1 MKTIISSE
9 KDSLSVY
16 FKKVWQHKSLIL
28 TLAKRDL
35 KIKYAQT
42 SLGLLWTAI
51 QPLTGLLI
59 FTIFFNQVMKIDGI
73 PESGYAVFAFTGMTS
88 WYFFSYLVYQGS
100 TSLLSGQEL
109 MKKIYF
115 PKLILPLSKVLVGL
129 VDFGISM
136 ILLVIIMMVNG
147 IAPSW
152 HIVFLPFFIVLNII
166 VGLSVSIWLSA
177 LTVKKRD
184 LQHIVPYLINFGI
197 WMTPIFFPATLIPEK
212 FRFLLYFNP
221 MAGIV
226 EGFRWC
232 IWEYGEYDIK
242 YMIGIVLSIILLL
255 SGVWYFKNVED
266 EIVDYI

>member
-1 MKTIISSE
+1 MKTVISSE
-9 KDSLSVY
+9 KDSLKVY
-16 FKKVWQHKSLIL
+16 LQKIYFHKSLIL

-35 KIKYAQT
+35 KVKYAQT

-59 FTIFFNQVMKIDGI
+59 FTFFFNKVMKIESI

-88 WYFFSYLVYQGS
+88 WYFFSYLVYQSS
-100 TSLLSGQEL
+100 TSLIQNQEL

-115 PKLILPLSKVLVGL
+115 PKLILPISKVLVGL

-136 ILLVIIMMVNG
+136 ILLLIIMMING
-147 IAPSW
+147 IVPSW
-152 HIVFLPFFIVLNII
+152 HIIFLPIFILLNIT

-184 LQHIVPYLINFGI
+184 LQHIVPYLMNFGI
-197 WMTPIFFPATLIPEK
+197 WLTPVFFPATLIPEK
-212 FRFLLYFNP
+212 YRALLYLNP

-232 IWEYGEYDIK
+232 IWEYGQYDI
-242 YMIGIVLSIILLL
+242 YYSIGIALSILLL
-255 SGVWYFKNVED
+255 VSGVWYFRKVED